1 MTAKFAFH
9 WLPFLLISLL
19 IGGCTSE
26 QAAEEVQFANPTAV
40 LVAPTN
46 TAAISPS
53 PASTLTEPT
62 TLPPAPTKTATPVDS
77 PTAEPQPQPTPTL
90 VPVDGTLVLYAKIV
104 AVQTSPD
111 PADLWVRHYAFRTLP
126 ELPFLDPAIFDV
138 FYGKSELME
147 PIGMFFFDFRPQPS
161 PDGRYVLVPGLVGY
175 PQYGVEGTGT
185 WLLDLQ
191 MGETRKL
198 LPDGVTATWSPTSD
212 AITYVKDGT
221 LYTLDIAAGATPNP
235 LLQDEKLWPLYAKW
249 SPDGRTI
256 ATLISIHGDPAS
268 SEDPQYF
275 AAPWLV
281 PVNGE
286 PARQLPVL
294 EVFGMEY
301 VSEQMSWSP
310 DGQYLLVHNEIFD
323 LEGNLVSP
331 DYQFGVRWMPTGTQL
346 LARGD
351 GLWIMTIAGEPIT
364 QISTLPIHEWAF
376 SHDGRYL
383 AYAHGAIDGPPSIAV
398 YDLEEDTSRTILSH
412 SASPIR
418 WSADDRFLIL
428 GTYGGDPG
436 ARPQITIVG
445 VDPPG
450 EEKVL
455 IDYAE
460 LIEVVAYPPPAPVD
474 IEAVTPA
481 ADPSATPTT
490 PSNANRISYN
500 NADYG
505 FSFRYPEDSWTLIE
519 RPQDPNLL
527 SLAYHEQGIALRIR
541 FKRLGEEGDLQLYGG
556 AAGEFIERGTV
567 HFLGEDVG
575 RSVVVYE
582 DIDRAVH
589 YNGTRV
595 ITRGDLQF
603 TLALVSNRDYERGAV
618 VPEAVQ
624 AEADRILETF
634 AIVSPTP

>member
-1 MTAKFAFH
+1 MAREFTYH
-9 WLPFLLISLL
+9 WLAFLITLLL
-19 IGGCTSE
+19 IGGCAQESDGKEAQSAT
-26 QAAEEVQFANPTAV
+26 PTAGGAMPATTEAT
-40 LVAPTN
+40 L
-46 TAAISPS
+46 PS
-53 PASTLTEPT
+53 VVPTLTHPAKMLLTPT
-62 TLPPAPTKTATPVDS
+62 PPTATPTDV
-77 PTAEPQPQPTPTL
+77 PPPQPTPTL
-90 VPVDGTLVLYAKIV
+90 VPVNDNLVLYAKVV

-111 PADLWVRHYAFRTLP
+111 PSDLWERHYAFRTLP
-126 ELPFLDPAIFDV
+126 ELPFLPPSIFDV
-138 FYGKSELME
+138 FYGKADGMGD
-147 PIGMFFFDFRPQPS
+147 IGMFFFDFRPQPS
-161 PDGRYVLVPGLVGY
+161 PDGRYVLVPGLVSY
-175 PQYGVEGTGT
+175 PEYGIEGTGT

-198 LPDGVTATWSPTSD
+198 LPDGVIATWSPTSD

-221 LYTLDIAAGATPNP
+221 LYTFDIAAGATPNP
-235 LLQDEKLWPLYAKW
+235 LLQDKKLWPLYAKW

-256 ATLISIHGDPAS
+256 ATLISIHSDPTS

-294 EVFGMEY
+294 EIFGTEY

-310 DGQYLLVHNEIFD
+310 DGQYLLVHNKIYD
-323 LEGNLVSP
+323 MDGNLVSP
-331 DYQFGVRWMPTGTQL
+331 DYNAGVRWLPNDARL
-346 LARGD
+346 LAHGN
-351 GLWIMTIAGEPIT
+351 GLWIVTIAGEPIA
-364 QISTLPIHEWAF
+364 QISAPSTQDWAF
-376 SHDGRYL
+376 SHDGRFL
-383 AYAHGAIDGPPSIAV
+383 AYAHKAADEASSIVV
-398 YDLEEDTSRTILSH
+398 YDLKEGASRTVLQH

-418 WSADDRFLIL
+418 WSADDRSLIL
-428 GTYGGDPG
+428 GTYGGDPS

-445 VDPPG
+445 VDPPDEG
-450 EEKVL
+450 KVL

-474 IEAVTPA
+474 MEAVTPA
-481 ADPSATPTT
+481 ADPSATPATT
-490 PSNANRISYN
+490 PTANWISYS

-519 RPQDPNLL
+519 RSHDPNLL

-575 RSVVVYE
+575 RSVGVYE

-634 AIVSPTP
+634 TIASPAP